1 MPDAV
6 VSNVPERITR
16 GTLDPEIAAF
26 LKENQLRLG
35 GKEPFTDERRHHTEV
50 LAVEPPQ
57 HLAHVRVE
65 PLIVRGPVG
74 DFNVRCY
81 HPSEKVSG
89 TAKAAKE
96 KGAALIYV
104 HGGGWTVGSLPEFDT
119 FFRIMAEEGGVQV
132 YGLEYHLAPE
142 FKVFPCLSSLQYHS
156 SSRFI

>member
-6 VSNVPERITR
+6 TSSVPERIGR
-16 GTLDPEIAAF
+16 GILDPEIAKF
-26 LKENQLRLG
+26 LKDKQLRLG

-50 LAVEPPQ
+50 LAVEPPE

-65 PLIVRGPVG
+65 PLIIRGPVG

-89 TAKAAKE
+89 VAKAARAA
-96 KGAALIYV
+96 GGALIYI

-132 YGLEYHLAPE
+132 YGIEYHLAPE
-142 FKVFPCLSSLQYHS
+142 FKVCIAISRRSSYSHLS
-156 SSRFI
+156 